1 MSLRPPSN
9 SARVLVWLEAM
20 LVLGERSNSLRYLSP
35 GFLEDTYFNNNVAM
49 AVEKESGRVL

>member
-1 MSLRPPSN
+1 
-9 SARVLVWLEAM
+9 
-20 LVLGERSNSLRYLSP
+20 VLGERSNSLRYLSP